1 MRCAFATGLMAA
13 AVVVTGCGSSEL
25 SASGPDEPAGT
36 TRIIRQAMPAHDAPP
51 KHWLR
56 GCLGGTA
63 VYCNPAPHGGQ
74 ARGFIARFP
83 DVGLGHGG
91 RAIVRLWCDHGTPM
105 PILEQPSGRRVR
117 PDLEVI
123 TSIPD
128 TPEGRKLA
136 VPDVCG

>member
-1 MRCAFATGLMAA
+1 
-13 AVVVTGCGSSEL
+13 
-25 SASGPDEPAGT
+25 
-36 TRIIRQAMPAHDAPP
+36 
-51 KHWLR
+51 
-56 GCLGGTA
+56 
-63 VYCNPAPHGGQ
+63 
-74 ARGFIARFP
+74 
-83 DVGLGHGG
+83 
-91 RAIVRLWCDHGTPM
+91 M